1 MKKTLLLALAL
12 LISTSIFAQKRSVLL
27 RETFDALSAPLG
39 WTTSENAADNWA
51 ISTTNKAGGEANEL
65 KFNSTPQAV
74 GVSRIITTPVDLTGL
89 STVTVSFRHF
99 FDKKTMSALI
109 GIATSSN
116 NGQTWS
122 AAWSQ
127 SYSEGGQYTVI
138 KSVKTPDMGKNN
150 VLFCIYFQGNSSSVN
165 GWYFDDLEIT
175 TLEAIDAKAES
186 IDMGNIVPAG
196 DNEIV
201 FSVQNTGSDAITSF
215 EASFEMNGE
224 TITESF
230 ETQLAQY
237 ETKQFSF
244 EKKINLTPNNY
255 NSKLEI
261 TSVNGEQDQ
270 NNVNNIAR
278 KNIRVAL
285 NKTQRLPMI
294 EHFSSSTCSACV
306 SLDGAMK
313 ELTAAN
319 TGRFVY
325 TKYAM
330 NWPGS
335 GDPYYTSEGNVKK
348 NLYNVGSVPFL
359 AFNGKSHSYIAITQE
374 ELDATYDSPAFIDI
388 KGAFNTEGSNINI
401 VADIMPYVNLSN
413 VKVHISVNEK
423 ITTENIGTNGL
434 KEFHHIMMKMFPN
447 AEGSATD
454 FVAGE
459 AQRFEFTYDMSK
471 TFVEEM
477 NDLEVAVWIQDID
490 TKEIYNSNYLYADCG
505 HPYPVKN
512 LQLTNSDKLTISWE
526 APENAT
532 PSAYNLFIN
541 NELILENT
549 TELSYVIENPDGFYG
564 VEVVALYENGMVSV
578 GEVETIITGCHAPI
592 NITADF
598 EPFVQNFDYRHRVTL
613 NWEAVNEA
621 DFYTV
626 YVNGEKLADVEETT
640 FVTGFDRGGTYTYTI
655 TSNCASV
662 ESEHSEPCIVFLDG
676 TSVEE
681 HEFKFNIYPNPV
693 NDRLH
698 IETEYEIKE
707 IAIYDIYGRQQVAKS
722 PSRQD
727 NLTIDVADLNSGI
740 YFIQIKTEKGNIVK
754 RFIKQ

>member
-1 MKKTLLLALAL
+1 MSNSQLTAHSKNKIMKKTLLLALAL

-278 KNIRVAL
+278 KNICVAL

-490 TKEIYNSNYLYADCG
+490 TKEIYNSNYLYEYTE
-505 HPYPVKN
+505 HPYSVQN
-512 LQLTNSDKLTISWE
+512 LKLADTDNTLLITWE
-526 APENAT
+526 APQQSNPVGYNIYINDSLIAENHK
-532 PSAYNLFIN
+532 
-541 NELILENT
+541 
-549 TELSYVIENPDGFYG
+549 ELSYSTKEANGLTFVK
-564 VEVVALYENGMVSV
+564 VAAVYENGKTSV
-578 GEVETIITGCHAPI
+578 GVIDNIVVELNTESISENTIS
-592 NITADF
+592 
-598 EPFVQNFDYRHRVTL
+598 L
-613 NWEAVNEA
+613 
-621 DFYTV
+621 
-626 YVNGEKLADVEETT
+626 
-640 FVTGFDRGGTYTYTI
+640 
-655 TSNCASV
+655 
-662 ESEHSEPCIVFLDG
+662 
-676 TSVEE
+676 
-681 HEFKFNIYPNPV
+681 NIYPNPV
-693 NDRLH
+693 NDKLY
-698 IETEYEIKE
+698 IVTEDEVE
-707 IAIYDIYGRQQVAKS
+707 DVVVYDIYGRRQQLSAIS
-722 PSRQD
+722 HQPSV
-727 NLTIDVADLNSGI
+727 IDVADLKSGI
-740 YFIQIKTEKGNIVK
+740 YFIKINTNEGNIVK
-754 RFIKQ
+754 RIIKN